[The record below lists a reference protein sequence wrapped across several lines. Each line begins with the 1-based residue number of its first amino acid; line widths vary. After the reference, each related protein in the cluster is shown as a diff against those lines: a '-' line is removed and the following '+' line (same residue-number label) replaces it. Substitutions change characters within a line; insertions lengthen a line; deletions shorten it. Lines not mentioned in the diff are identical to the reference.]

1 MTKNFQIYRSS
12 AGAGKTYMLS
22 VNFIKLSLHGYFN
35 GDIKYYQKILA
46 ITFTNK
52 AAAEMKERIIFY
64 LRCLSF
70 EEDKDNILFNI
81 TKDTSYQNQK
91 VFDAAKNIYSHIIHN
106 YNKLAI
112 VNFPIVPI
120 ILPTPIDINS

>member
-1 MTKNFQIYRSS
+1 
-12 AGAGKTYMLS
+12 MLS
-22 VNFIKLSLHGYFN
+22 VNFIKLSLNGYFN

-52 AAAEMKERIIFY
+52 AAAEMKDRIIFY

-81 TKDTSYQNQK
+81 TKDTNYQNQK
-91 VFDAAKNIYSHIIHN
+91 VLMLPKTYIVILFII
-106 YNKLAI
+106 
-112 VNFPIVPI
+112 I
-120 ILPTPIDINS
+120 IS